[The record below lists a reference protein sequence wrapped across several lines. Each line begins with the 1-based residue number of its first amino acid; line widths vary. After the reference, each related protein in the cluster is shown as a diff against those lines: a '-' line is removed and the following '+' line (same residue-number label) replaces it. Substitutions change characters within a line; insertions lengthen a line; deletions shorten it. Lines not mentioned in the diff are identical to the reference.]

1 MNILHL
7 LSWFPRP
14 DDPTLG
20 NFCVRMIDALPE
32 QCHSVIL
39 SVCDGKDMTQS
50 FEVKE
55 IPGAHHTHV
64 QIYIRPPKI
73 NAFRKLKMLQMYQY
87 GLKYIKQRFF
97 KPDLIHLHVTYPLG
111 QVVLLWKKL
120 FGYKYILTEHWTI
133 YQPQNKDVLVG
144 KLKRKIVK
152 IANNAELIMPVS
164 LDLQRCMEGHGVHNR
179 FQVIY
184 NLVNTDMFKLGQPCI
199 DSSLPTN
206 PRGNDMHGGNEQPC
220 IDWLRRMQSISSLHT
235 DLCRNDMQGLIQNDM
250 HIWKKH
256 ILHISTLRDEAKNF
270 SGILRTIE
278 RLRAQRD
285 DFELHVIHDYDAPEF
300 KAFVKDHR
308 LEDCVIFHG
317 KKTSAEVAEAYQK
330 ADFFVLFSNY
340 ENLPCVIVEAFA
352 SGVPVLSTS
361 VGGIAEILS
370 PERGILI
377 PQGDE
382 DALLQGMNQ
391 LLDHCSEYDRQAIR
405 DYAIKT
411 FAAQNLGQQIFEAYK
426 EVVIP

>member
-7 LSWFPRP
+7 LSWFPTP

-32 QCHSVIL
+32 ACHSVIL
-39 SVCDGKDMTQS
+39 SVCDGKNMTKA

-55 IPGAHHTHV
+55 IEGTHHTHV
-64 QIYIRPPKI
+64 QIYIRPPKV
-73 NAFRKLKMLQMYQY
+73 NAIRKLKMLRMYQY
-87 GLKYIKQRFF
+87 GLNYIKKHYFN
-97 KPDLIHLHVTYPLG
+97 PDLIHLHVTYPLG
-111 QVVLLWKKL
+111 QVALLWKKL
-120 FGYKYILTEHWTI
+120 FGYKYVLTEHWTI
-133 YQPQNKDVLVG
+133 YQPQNKNVLVG
-144 KLKRKIVK
+144 GLKKKIVK

-164 LDLQRCMEGHGVHNR
+164 LDLQHCMEGHGVKNR
-179 FQVIY
+179 FRVIY
-184 NLVNTDMFKLGQPCI
+184 NLVNTEMFCLGEAKTEQKKL
-199 DSSLPTN
+199 
-206 PRGNDMHGGNEQPC
+206 
-220 IDWLRRMQSISSLHT
+220 
-235 DLCRNDMQGLIQNDM
+235 
-250 HIWKKH
+250 

-278 RLRAQRD
+278 RLRQQRD
-285 DFELHVIHDYDAPEF
+285 DFELHVIHDYEAPEF
-300 KAFVKDHR
+300 KTFVKEHH

-330 ADFFVLFSNY
+330 ADFFVLFSNF

-352 SGVPVLSTS
+352 SGVPVLSTA

-377 PQGDE
+377 QQGDE
-382 DALLQGMNQ
+382 NALLQGMNT
-391 LLDHCSEYDRQAIR
+391 LLDHSQDYDREAIR

-411 FAAQNLGQQIFEAYK
+411 FAAQNIGQQIFEEYEK
-426 EVVIP
+426 VVTA

>member
-1 MNILHL
+1 MNVLHL
-7 LSWFPRP
+7 LSWFPTP
-14 DDPTLG
+14 EDPTLG

-32 QCHSVIL
+32 DCHSIIL
-39 SVCDGKDMTQS
+39 SVCDGKDMTKS

-55 IPGAHHTHV
+55 IPGARHTHV
-64 QIYIRPPKI
+64 QIYIRPPKN
-73 NAFRKLKMLQMYQY
+73 NAIRKLKILRMYQY
-87 GLKYIKQRFF
+87 GLKYIKKHFF

-111 QVVLLWKKL
+111 QVALLWKKL
-120 FGYKYILTEHWTI
+120 FGYKYVLTEHWTI

-164 LDLQRCMEGHGVHNR
+164 LDLQRCMEGHGVNNR

-184 NLVNTDMFKLGQPCI
+184 NLVNTDIFRLGSTQ
-199 DSSLPTN
+199 TEN
-206 PRGNDMHGGNEQPC
+206 
-220 IDWLRRMQSISSLHT
+220 
-235 DLCRNDMQGLIQNDM
+235 
-250 HIWKKH
+250 KKH

-270 SGILRTIE
+270 SGILRVIE
-278 RLRAQRD
+278 RLRQQRD
-285 DFELHVIHDYDAPEF
+285 DFELHVIHDYEAPEF
-300 KAFVKDHR
+300 KAFVKEHH
-308 LEDCVIFHG
+308 LEDCIIFHG
-317 KKTSAEVAEAYQK
+317 KKTSAEVAEAYQN
-330 ADFFVLFSNY
+330 ADFFVLFSNF

-382 DALLQGMNQ
+382 DALLQGMKQ
-391 LLDHCSEYDRQAIR
+391 LLDHSSEYDRQAIR

-411 FAAQNLGQQIFEAYK
+411 FAAQNIGQQIFEAYK
-426 EVVIP
+426 KVVIL

>member
-32 QCHSVIL
+32 DCHSVIL
-39 SVCDGKDMTQS
+39 SVCDGKNMTQS

-55 IPGAHHTHV
+55 IAGAHHTHV
-64 QIYIRPPKI
+64 QIYIRPPKV
-73 NAFRKLKMLQMYQY
+73 NAIRKLKMLRMYQY
-87 GLKYIKQRFF
+87 GLKYIKKRFF
-97 KPDLIHLHVTYPLG
+97 EPDLIHLHVTYPLG
-111 QVVLLWKKL
+111 QVALLWKKL
-120 FGYKYILTEHWTI
+120 FGYKYVLTEHWTI

-144 KLKRKIVK
+144 KLKKKIVK

-164 LDLQRCMEGHGVHNR
+164 LDLQRCMEGHGVKNR
-179 FQVIY
+179 FKVIY
-184 NLVNTDMFKLGQPCI
+184 NLVNTDMFKLCEPPCI
-199 DSSLPTN
+199 DSNRTTSA
-206 PRGNDMHGGNEQPC
+206 
-220 IDWLRRMQSISSLHT
+220 
-235 DLCRNDMQGLIQNDM
+235 RNDMQGSIKNDM
-250 HIWKKH
+250 HDWKKH

-278 RLRAQRD
+278 RLRQQRD

-300 KAFVKDHR
+300 KAFVKDHK

-317 KKTSAEVAEAYQK
+317 KKTSAEVAEAYQQ
-330 ADFFVLFSNY
+330 ADFFVLFSNF

-352 SGVPVLSTS
+352 SGVPVLSTA

-382 DALLQGMNQ
+382 DALLKGMNAM
-391 LLDHCSEYDRQAIR
+391 LDHFNEYDRKAIR

-411 FAAQNLGQQIFEAYK
+411 FAAQNIGRQIFEEYNKVLGKA
-426 EVVIP
+426 